1 MSHPRVCRIEISRTC
16 ADAGHAVHRFLSAQ
30 RGLRVLA
37 AFAMLS
43 AQAATAAPPFNADPL
58 VFQPLVNVAPGRFVE
73 SAPATI
79 SGVDPG
85 VSLYVAVFDGEVSKG
100 CTGVYAPSDPI
111 NGLPRVS
118 NGDTLCVRHGSALSP
133 DTVLWTRVVLI
144 DRAAPL
150 AQDRTWGAFRSNT
163 GATFDSTPD
172 PLSAV
177 PPARFNLRRGT
188 TLTVDAPISGLTAP
202 AAPIV
207 VTNGQYGIV
216 RKTPFGGWF
225 EGAQPDAYDGDVLR
239 ITHSASALH
248 GTTVVTTFSVGGV
261 GSTFESTTLK
271 RREIVEGELIDFDA
285 DDLHDRLYAYPS
297 GTVVAGVRGIPPAP
311 AWVYE
316 GLILNQPDWRL
327 DRWGD
332 FDGDGRT
339 DLLWSNV
346 ATGDTALWLMNG
358 LRPAAS
364 GVIVYGP
371 EWKATHHADFDGDG
385 QTDLV
390 WVNEATGA
398 TVLWLVSGMGFHDS
412 ATLLVHPDW
421 RVAMTADMNG
431 DGKSDLVWR
440 NRATGETALWFMD
453 GKSFVRGSIVVSD
466 ADWRVVLKGDF
477 DNDGNE
483 DLVWHNAVLGRTAL
497 WLMDGASVP
506 FHSGALL
513 QVPVGWVPKA
523 SGDFN
528 SDGKRDLVFRDP
540 SKSIWVSYRNG
551 LASEG
556 EILLL
561 TLSPFNTVDFVRTL
575 DEDGDGYKDLR
586 VVNALCELFRG
597 GPAGFAA
604 YGYDDGGCGY

>member
-1 MSHPRVCRIEISRTC
+1 MSYPSECRRAVPETHVGAQHASCRVRSRPRS
-16 ADAGHAVHRFLSAQ
+16 
-30 RGLRVLA
+30 LRVLA
-37 AFAMLS
+37 ALAMVT
-43 AQAATAAPPFNADPL
+43 AQGATAATPFNADPL
-58 VFQPLVNVAPGRFVE
+58 VFQPLVNVLLGQMVE
-73 SAPATI
+73 SAPATV
-79 SGVDPG
+79 SGVAPG

-118 NGDTLCVRHGSALSP
+118 NGDTLCVRHMSAASP
-133 DTVLWTRVVLI
+133 DTVVWTRVVLI

-150 AQDRTWGAFRSNT
+150 SLDRTWGAFRSNT

-188 TLTVDAPISGLTAP
+188 SLNVDAPITGLTAP
-202 AAPIV
+202 ASPIV

-216 RKTPFGGWF
+216 RTTPFGGWF
-225 EGAQPDAYDGDVLR
+225 EGAQPDAYDGDTMR
-239 ITHSASALH
+239 ITHVASALH
-248 GTTVVTTFSVGGV
+248 GTTIATPFSIGKV
-261 GSTFESTTLK
+261 GSTFESTTLR

-285 DDLHDRLYAYPS
+285 DDLHDRLRNEGT
-297 GTVVAGVRGIPPAP
+297 GTVVAGVRGTPPAP
-311 AWVYE
+311 AWVYQ
-316 GLILNQPDWRL
+316 GLIVNQPDWRL

-358 LRPAAS
+358 LQPTAT
-364 GVIVYGP
+364 GVIVYGAN
-371 EWKATHHADFDGDG
+371 WKATHHADFDGDG
-385 QTDLV
+385 RTDLV
-390 WVNEATGA
+390 WVNEAAGA
-398 TVLWLVSGMGFHDS
+398 TVLWLAAGMGFHDS

-431 DGKSDLVWR
+431 DRKSDLVWR

-466 ADWRVVLKGDF
+466 PDWRVVLKGDF

-483 DLVWHNAVLGRTAL
+483 DLVWHDAILGRTAL
-497 WLMDGASVP
+497 WLMDGAAVP
-506 FHSGALL
+506 FRSGALL
-513 QVPVGWVPKA
+513 QVPVGWVPRA
-523 SGDFN
+523 SGDF
-528 SDGKRDLVFRDP
+528 DGDGRHDLVFRDL

-561 TLSPFNTVDFVRTL
+561 TLSSFNTLDFVRTV
-575 DEDGDGYKDLR
+575 DENGDGYKDLR
-586 VVNALCELFRG
+586 VVDSICELFRG
-597 GPAGFAA
+597 GPTGLSS
-604 YGYDDGGCGY
+604 YGYDEGGCSY